1 MRGNVINGGRFVG
14 SRGCRKSLEGAL
26 RHVSR
31 GSGTVNYASY
41 CQIALTMTNALHTSP
56 NRVLVVDNDAGQIA
70 EYVACLGED
79 FEADNST
86 DTLTGLEK
94 VFLGEETD
102 VEHNPRFEV
111 HSRNQGDTAV
121 EAVEHALERKQPFSA
136 VILELDLPPGIGGI
150 ETAQQIRA
158 LDPYVNIV
166 IVSGSSDANP
176 ENLGKKIPPS
186 DKVFFFRKPFHGVE
200 CRQLAAAL
208 CGKWHADLA
217 LRLANEDLERRVEE
231 RTAALQKIAYFDIVT
246 RLPNQLLLIEEL
258 KNLISTGEDKE
269 GDTVVVLLDIDR
281 FSFINET
288 MGYDSGT
295 ELLRSIANRLS
306 RTFAEDN
313 GGEGA
318 IVGRSGADEFA
329 VLVPGIESDFEIR
342 ELAEIVKK
350 AVEEPFL
357 INGRDLFLKAA
368 VGVSWHP
375 VHGRDA
381 KSVFRCAEAALH
393 RSMRSIDHVITYY
406 HNEMRYRAR
415 HKFDLEAELRG
426 AIDSGQIIAHYQP
439 QQSTSTG
446 ELAGV
451 EALARWIRPDGS
463 MVPPS
468 DFVPLSEEMG
478 ISDVLF
484 ESIMRTVCRDVATWR
499 SQGDWE
505 IPVSVNLSA
514 HQLRNR
520 DLVSLIKGIL
530 SSTEVDKRFINL
542 ELTETV
548 LLEDLTIAQ
557 PVLNDLAT
565 YGVGIHIDDF
575 GTGYSSLSYLAQLP
589 VQTIKID
596 QAFVAQLSDPDANT
610 KVVEAI
616 IALGKA
622 MELEVVAEGVETD
635 QQYAAV
641 RRLGCDLAQGY
652 FIAKP
657 MPAAQLREWHGG
669 YEDTQSL
676 KHGSTVI
683 DIDKARQ

>member
-1 MRGNVINGGRFVG
+1 
-14 SRGCRKSLEGAL
+14 
-26 RHVSR
+26 
-31 GSGTVNYASY
+31 
-41 CQIALTMTNALHTSP
+41 MTKAPHTSP
-56 NRVLVVDNDAGQIA
+56 NRVLVVDNDAGQVA

-121 EAVEHALERKQPFSA
+121 EAVQHALERKQPFAA

-158 LDPYVNIV
+158 LDPHVNIV

-176 ENLGKKIPPS
+176 ENLGKKIPPA

-288 MGYDSGT
+288 MGYDAGT

-439 QQSTSTG
+439 QQSTATG

-463 MVPPS
+463 VVPPS

-499 SQGDWE
+499 SQGEWE

-530 SSTEVDKRFINL
+530 SSAEVDKKFINL

-557 PVLNDLAT
+557 PVLNDLAS

-641 RRLGCDLAQGY
+641 RRLGCDLVQGY

-657 MPAAQLREWHGG
+657 MPAAQLREWRGG
-669 YEDTQSL
+669 YQDTQSL
-676 KHGSTVI
+676 KHGSTVV

>member
-1 MRGNVINGGRFVG
+1 
-14 SRGCRKSLEGAL
+14 
-26 RHVSR
+26 
-31 GSGTVNYASY
+31 
-41 CQIALTMTNALHTSP
+41 MTNALHTSP
-56 NRVLVVDNDAGQIA
+56 NRVLVVDNDASQIA

-111 HSRNQGDTAV
+111 HSRNQGDAAV
-121 EAVEHALERKQPFSA
+121 EAVQHALERKQPFAA

-176 ENLGKKIPPS
+176 ENLGKKIPPA

-231 RTAALQKIAYFDIVT
+231 RTAALQKIAYFDVVT

-258 KNLISTGEDKE
+258 KNLINTGEDKE

-306 RTFAEDN
+306 RTFADDN

-342 ELAEIVKK
+342 ELAEIVKN

-451 EALARWIRPDGS
+451 EALARWVRPDGS

-641 RRLGCDLAQGY
+641 RRMGCDLAQGY

-676 KHGSTVI
+676 KHGSTVVV
-683 DIDKARQ
+683 IDKARQ